1 MIVKMRNVRLAFHD
15 LFKAKSINNGAPK
28 YSGVFIIG
36 EDSVCSYE
44 IDDKERKGVS
54 LSDSL
59 DDSKS
64 VLHRIIAKV
73 VKEKWGDLGLGA
85 KKKIKIWCLNK
96 ADGSTTREAY
106 TNDEDEYYNGFD
118 ENSWFVTAAKLEDKV
133 PNTGLPVYDQGR
145 NIANGSQ
152 VFSGCYVNAIIDV
165 YAIEKDDGRSVCAS
179 LEGVQLLRRGENLG
193 GGTRIDAHSAFD
205 DEEYETDDAFGS
217 DDDVSDVP
225 F

>member
-118 ENSWFVTAAKLEDKV
+118 ENSWFVTAAKLEDKCRT
-133 PNTGLPVYDQGR
+133 PAYPSTIKAETLPTVR
-145 NIANGSQ
+145 KFFPVAMST
-152 VFSGCYVNAIIDV
+152 
-165 YAIEKDDGRSVCAS
+165 RSSTFMPSKKTTVVASARRSKVCS
-179 LEGVQLLRRGENLG
+179 CF
-193 GGTRIDAHSAFD
+193 DAVR
-205 DEEYETDDAFGS
+205 T
-217 DDDVSDVP
+217 
-225 F
+225 